1 VAPTSTGRSRS
12 TASWDRCS
20 TAAEET
26 LKAIREL
33 FALNLFQENGGF
45 ADAFNPLQ
53 VDPKSELPWV
63 NWTGFGIDQGSI
75 LLILENARTGFAW
88 KQFESDP
95 VIDRTLTTLFPK
107 RAKR

>member
-1 VAPTSTGRSRS
+1 MQLYTVRSVLPQKP
-12 TASWDRCS
+12 
-20 TAAEET
+20 EET

-33 FALNLFQENGGF
+33 FALDLFQESGGF
-45 ADAFNPLQ
+45 ADAFNPLK
-53 VDPKSELPWV
+53 VDPKSQLPWV

-88 KQFESDP
+88 KQFESDA

-107 RAKR
+107 REKR